1 MPYLGKQPASVPVTA
16 DDIPNDSITTAK
28 IVDAAITIADI
39 GPNAVGSSEMA
50 DDAVGL
56 NELSA
61 TGTTNTST
69 FLRGDNS
76 WAVPP
81 DTNTTYSVQDGELS
95 QNNFTDAD
103 HTKLNGIAASAN
115 NYVHPNHSGEVTST
129 ADGAQVIADN
139 VVDEA
144 NLKVSNT
151 PTNGYFLSAQSGNTG
166 GLTWADIPAG
176 VGGATGVD
184 FNDNVKARFGTGNDL
199 EMFHDG
205 SHSYI
210 KDLGTGNL
218 KLMSDGA
225 AVSIEETDGTNM
237 ILCRTGGSMDL
248 YHNGTKKFETSSAG
262 ATVSGALT
270 ATAGS
275 GAIVKVEEGGG
286 SLMFMEA
293 GGNGSH
299 LKFKAGHYLNIK
311 QDDNNN
317 YLILNN
323 NHTIDH
329 FGTAGNWMKML
340 FAGSTNNEY
349 FISFRMSN
357 NSQVGTIQT
366 NGSTVSYNTSS
377 DYRLKENVDYN
388 WDATTRLKQLKPA
401 RFNWIADETNTV
413 VDGFIAHE
421 VEGIVPEAI
430 SGAKDAMEA
439 AVLYQEGDELP
450 EGKEVGDVKVPEQ
463 ISPQSIDQSKLV
475 PLLVKAMQEQQ
486 TTIEA
491 LTARITALEG

>member
-1 MPYLGKQPASVPVTA
+1 MAISKIPAA
-16 DDIPNDSITTAK
+16 GL
-28 IVDAAITIADI
+28 ADI
-39 GPNAVGSSEMA
+39 AAAVEGASDS
-50 DDAVGL
+50 
-56 NELSA
+56 NKFS
-61 TGTTNTST
+61 
-69 FLRGDNS
+69 
-76 WAVPP
+76 
-81 DTNTTYSVQDGELS
+81 
-95 QNNFTDAD
+95 DAD
-103 HTKLNGIAASAN
+103 HSKLNGVAASAN

-129 ADGAQVIADN
+129 ADGAQVVADN
-139 VVDEA
+139 IIDEA
-144 NLKVSNT
+144 NLKVSNA
-151 PTNGYFLSAQSGNTG
+151 PTNGQFLSAQSGNTG
-166 GLTWADIPAG
+166 GLTWAAIPAG

-199 EMFHDG
+199 EIYHDG

-210 KDLGTGNL
+210 KDVGTGNL
-218 KLMSDGA
+218 SIQSQDLRIGDSSVSNKAWINCFSDA
-225 AVSIEETDGTNM
+225 EV
-237 ILCRTGGSMDL
+237 RL
-248 YHNGTKKFETSSAG
+248 YHNNVQKFETTSTGVAVTGKVTSDGVYNNGDLVLESNSNIYLNRQTGGGATMLKAVVDGAVELYHDNSKKFETTSGG

-275 GAIVKVEEGGG
+275 GAMLKAQEGGG
-286 SLMFMEA
+286 SYAFLEA
-293 GGNGSH
+293 GGSAN
-299 LKFKAGHYLNIK
+299 YLEWKSGDKLHIRE
-311 QDDNNN
+311 DDNAN
-317 YLILNN
+317 YMIFND

-329 FGTAGNWMKML
+329 YGTAGNWMKMW

-349 FISFRMSN
+349 FVSFRMSN

-377 DYRLKENVDYN
+377 DYRLKENVDYT

-463 ISPQSIDQSKLV
+463 ISPQSIDQAKLV
-475 PLLVKAMQEQQ
+475 PLLVKTIQEL
-486 TTIEA
+486 E
-491 LTARITALEG
+491 ARITALEE